1 MNHYFSC
8 FLGGTAIAAVVIV
21 QPACIAAKTPQAI
34 ADGAMPSTV
43 QINPEKG
50 GGGSGVIFNREGN
63 NYSVLTCIHVIND
76 KKRPGFDRPGLSVRA
91 NDGKI
96 YPLTSIKRLGTI
108 ETSDLAIVT
117 FTSSIEYPT
126 VNLANSDQAVIGSQ
140 IFVIGY
146 PGIGGRL
153 NVDRGAMFVSGFVTS
168 RQVKGSRGFEPYT
181 LRYNAPT
188 WGGMS
193 GGPVF
198 DVDGRVI
205 GIHGLGLKEQVA
217 SGKPEKTGINAAVPI
232 NLFLALRSQQ
242 QGIAN
247 VAIDNTPSTDKPKE
261 RLSNPKSAT
270 DFVAKGAVQREQGDK
285 SQAIDAYSKAISL
298 DPNYADAYYQRGN
311 ARYDQG
317 DKQGAFAD
325 YDQAIKA
332 NPELANAYYQRGV
345 VRHNLGNK
353 QAALADF
360 DKYLSLLPE
369 DAQAYNTRGRIRR
382 ELGNAQGAFE
392 DFDTVVRLLPDEPR
406 AYYNRGLAR
415 SMLRDKQGT
424 LEDFNQ
430 AIALDPDWAVAY
442 NTRAIHR
449 RRLGDRQGA
458 MADFSQII
466 RLEPDNA
473 TAFFNRGLVRRDLG
487 DKQGAIADL
496 QTAAKLF
503 QLTGKT
509 ANYKTALEKIATIEA
524 ILNTPNVQPESAVD
538 SNQPTTPDQVEP
550 SAVDP
555 DQPTTQDE
563 VESEPADGI
572 VW

>member
-1 MNHYFSC
+1 MNHYFSSVPC
-8 FLGGTAIAAVVIV
+8 IFLGGTAIAVVII

-34 ADGAMPSTV
+34 ADAGMPSTV
-43 QINPEKG
+43 QINPETG

-76 KKRPGFDRPGLSVRA
+76 KKRPGFDRPGLAVRA
-91 NDGKI
+91 NDGNI
-96 YPLTSIKRLGTI
+96 YPLTSIKRLGTV

-117 FTSSIEYPT
+117 FTSSVEYPT

-153 NVDRGAMFVSGFVTS
+153 NKDRGAMFVNGFVTS
-168 RQVKGSRGFEPYT
+168 RPSQGSRGFEPYT

-193 GGPVF
+193 GEPVF
-198 DVDGRVI
+198 DVDGRVV

-217 SGKPEKTGINAAVPI
+217 EGKPQKTGINAAVPI
-232 NLFLALRSQQ
+232 NLFLARRSQQ

-261 RLSNPKSAT
+261 RLNNPKSAS
-270 DFVAKGAVQREQGDK
+270 DFVAKGAVKGEQGDK
-285 SQAIDAYSKAISL
+285 SQAIDAYTKAISL

-325 YDQAIKA
+325 YNQAIKA
-332 NPELANAYYQRGV
+332 NPDLANAYYQRGV
-345 VRHNLGNK
+345 VRHNLGDK

-360 DKYLSLLPE
+360 DKYITLAPE
-369 DAQAYNTRGRIRR
+369 DAQAHNTRGRIRR
-382 ELGNAQGAFE
+382 ELGDAQGAFE
-392 DFDTVVRLLPDEPR
+392 DFDTVVRLLPDEAR

-424 LEDFNQ
+424 LEDFDQ
-430 AIALDPDWAVAY
+430 AIKLDPNWAVAY

-449 RRLGDRQGA
+449 RRLGDREGA
-458 MADFSQII
+458 IEDFSQII
-466 RLEPDNA
+466 RLEP
-473 TAFFNRGLVRRDLG
+473 TM
-487 DKQGAIADL
+487 L
-496 QTAAKLF
+496 QLS
-503 QLTGKT
+503 LT
-509 ANYKTALEKIATIEA
+509 
-524 ILNTPNVQPESAVD
+524 
-538 SNQPTTPDQVEP
+538 
-550 SAVDP
+550 
-555 DQPTTQDE
+555 E
-563 VESEPADGI
+563 VLSVVI
-572 VW
+572 